1 MCILARWPVRSRQK
15 IDPVATALAEI
26 RHEGYRLGPNDTL
39 RIQVYG
45 EDDLSL
51 ETKVEGDG

>member
-1 MCILARWPVRSRQK
+1 M
-15 IDPVATALAEI
+15 ATALAEI

-51 ETKVEGDG
+51 ETNVEGNGQITYPLL